1 MVVSEEWSGEKGIK
15 APRRRSG
22 ASHHKLARLGRGAR
36 PAVAK
41 EGVIPEPLPVKNLY
55 RVELHAFAV

>member
-1 MVVSEEWSGEKGIK
+1 MNEERSGEKGFK
-15 APRRRSG
+15 APHRRNG
-22 ASHHKLARLGRGAR
+22 AGHHKLARLGRGTR

-41 EGVIPEPLPVKNLY
+41 EGVIPEPFPVKNLY